1 VSGDAKFIQF
11 TNAGVQYGQFAMGSA
26 SVGNTPGTLS
36 NEIYQQSFSM
46 ALWVRFDS
54 TPFGGT
60 TGANC
65 QTLVTMRYSSGQNVQ
80 FTIASGANGGRVGFN
95 EWVADW
101 LNYPTHYYSSTDGVL
116 GGPGYPLLAGQWYH
130 VVGVWEKTG
139 ATAGFIKF
147 YVNGFQVA
155 SLSFTGASA
164 ATFDG
169 SYYNINFLNRS
180 FAPDDATYCGNTSI
194 SSYQIYKGALSA
206 SEVYTLFRAGGAP
219 FGYSLM
225 ATLSPLPKMQ
235 FFSTAGVPLVGGK
248 LYTYAAGTT
257 TPLATYTSQ
266 SGATANTNPII
277 LDSRGEANVWLSSA
291 AYKLKLT
298 TPADVEIWTVDNVG
312 SGDQFGTSQF
322 LSSVS
327 GSDTITANVASPN
340 FTAYAAGQMFN
351 FVAAAANTTTSV
363 TLNLNSLGVKSV
375 TKQGSTAL
383 AVGDIKIGQLV
394 SVVYDGTRFQL
405 VGAISLSAPPPIGNT
420 TPNTGAFTTLSATS
434 TVSGAGFTS
443 YLASPPAIGGTAPG
457 TGKFT
462 TLTATSDVYSTQ
474 DASPASVVLSSYD
487 STSTTSAYSNLQ
499 LRRGR
504 GTSSAPTA
512 VASNDV
518 LGYLNF
524 YGYNGS
530 GWNSTAYFQ
539 CFAESAFTAGSGLST
554 VRLYTTA
561 SGVTPSEACRW
572 TSGGNYYINTTSNNL
587 GSGNTANVGHTFE
600 SSGRATHAASAQAAL
615 VVNRLGSDGG
625 AVSFYRGGTLVGG
638 INVDATSTTYS
649 TSSDYRLKM
658 DVTPMTGALA
668 LVQRMRPVD
677 YLWISNRQPGSGF
690 LAHELQE
697 VFPAAVSGMKDA
709 ADPDGN
715 PDYQSVDYSKLVPT
729 LVSAMQEQQ
738 AIIENLKAR
747 LVRLEN
753 V

>member
-1 VSGDAKFIQF
+1 
-11 TNAGVQYGQFAMGSA
+11 
-26 SVGNTPGTLS
+26 
-36 NEIYQQSFSM
+36 
-46 ALWVRFDS
+46 
-54 TPFGGT
+54 
-60 TGANC
+60 
-65 QTLVTMRYSSGQNVQ
+65 MRYSSAQNVQ

-101 LNYPTHYYSSTDGVL
+101 LNYPTHYYSSTTGAL

-139 ATAGFIKF
+139 GAAGVIKL

-248 LYTYAAGTT
+248 LYTYSAGTT

-266 SGATANTNPII
+266 SGVTANTNPII

-312 SGDQFGTSQF
+312 SGELFGTSQF
-322 LSSVS
+322 LSGVS
-327 GSDTITANVASPN
+327 GSDTITANVTSPN

-363 TLNLNSLGVKSV
+363 TLNLNSLGAKSV
-375 TKQGSTAL
+375 TKTGSTAL
-383 AVGDIKIGQLV
+383 AVGDIKIGQLM

-405 VGAISLSAPPPIGNT
+405 VGAISLSAPPPIGDV

-434 TVSGAGFTS
+434 TISGTGFTS
-443 YLASPPAIGGTAPG
+443 YLASPPAIGNTAPS

-462 TLTATSDVYSTQ
+462 TLTATADIYSTQ
-474 DASPASVVLSSYD
+474 NASPASVVLSSYD
-487 STSTTSAYSNLQ
+487 STSVSSAYSNLQ

-512 VASNDV
+512 VASNDI
-518 LGYLNF
+518 LGYLQF

-539 CFAESAFTAGSGLST
+539 CYAESTFTTGSGLST

-572 TSGGNYYINTTSNNL
+572 TSAGNYYINTTSNGL
-587 GSGNTANVGHTFE
+587 GSGNSASVGHTFE
-600 SSGRATHAASAQAAL
+600 ANGKATHAASGASAL

-658 DVTPMTGALA
+658 DVTEMAGALA

-677 YLWISNRQPGSGF
+677 YLWINGRKPGSGF
-690 LAHELQE
+690 LAHELQA
-697 VFPAAVSGMKDA
+697 VFPDAVSGAKDA
-709 ADPDGN
+709 IDADGN

-729 LVSAMQEQQ
+729 LVAAMQEQQ
-738 AIIENLKAR
+738 AIIDSLKVR
-747 LVRLEN
+747 LAKLEN

>member
-1 VSGDAKFIQF
+1 MATLVYSLDASNPASYPGSGSSWYDVSGNSYVISPTCALVNSPTYGVSGDAKFIQF

-95 EWVADW
+95 EWAADW
-101 LNYPTHYYSSTDGVL
+101 LNYPTHYYSSTNGVL
-116 GGPGYPLLAGQWYH
+116 GGPGYPLVAGPWYH

-139 ATAGFIKF
+139 ANAGFIKF

-180 FAPDDATYCGNTSI
+180 FAPDDATYCGDTSI

-266 SGATANTNPII
+266 SGVTANTNPII

-363 TLNLNSLGVKSV
+363 TLNLNSLGAKTV
-375 TKQGSTAL
+375 TKAGTIAL
-383 AVGDIKIGQLV
+383 SVGDIVAGQV
-394 SVVYDGTRFQL
+394 IPVIYDGTRFQITNL
-405 VGAISLSAPPPIGNT
+405 INLSSPPPIGNS
-420 TPNTGAFTTLSATS
+420 TPSTGAFTTLSATS
-434 TVSGAGFTS
+434 TISGTGFTN
-443 YLASPPAIGGTAPG
+443 YLASPPAIGGTAAN
-457 TGKFT
+457 TGQFT
-462 TLTATSDVYSTQ
+462 LLSAGGAAASGYSFTSRSTSLSNAYFI
-474 DASPASVVLSSYD
+474 DTDANANGMNINFYKNSASPAASDDIANLRFYGNDSTAALTEYVRLTTTIDDPTNASEDGLVALYTVKAGVLSERVRYS
-487 STSTTSAYSNLQ
+487 STDGLYILDGAFRAPDVYASTT
-499 LRRGR
+499 
-504 GTSSAPTA
+504 GTS
-512 VASNDV
+512 
-518 LGYLNF
+518 
-524 YGYNGS
+524 
-530 GWNSTAYFQ
+530 
-539 CFAESAFTAGSGLST
+539 
-554 VRLYTTA
+554 
-561 SGVTPSEACRW
+561 
-572 TSGGNYYINTTSNNL
+572 
-587 GSGNTANVGHTFE
+587 ANMVMSS
-600 SSGRATHAASAQAAL
+600 SSGILQR
-615 VVNRLGSDGG
+615 
-625 AVSFYRGGTLVGG
+625 
-638 INVDATSTTYS
+638 S
-649 TSSDYRLKM
+649 TSSLRYKNSVADAPY
-658 DVTPMTGALA
+658 GLA
-668 LVQRMRPVD
+668 EVMQLRPVTYKGNND
-677 YLWISNRQPGSGF
+677 GDTVFGGFIAEEVHAIGLTQFVQYDDLNRPDALGYGNM
-690 LAHELQE
+690 
-697 VFPAAVSGMKDA
+697 VSLLTKA
-709 ADPDGN
+709 I
-715 PDYQSVDYSKLVPT
+715 
-729 LVSAMQEQQ
+729 QEQQ
-738 AIIENLKAR
+738 AIIEGLKTRITA
-747 LVRLEN
+747 LEAK
-753 V
+753 